1 MHTHTP
7 HIHVCEGEMERRG
20 ARERERVEVLI
31 LSNKPFIDICMP
43 LLLQAGLL
51 SSCHWIG
58 HSKVR
63 KSADYCFAVT
73 LFFPTPYQKSFSV
86 F

>member
-63 KSADYCFAVT
+63 TAV
-73 LFFPTPYQKSFSV
+73 
-86 F
+86 